1 VLISCRRATELTS
14 QELDTELSFHRRFV
28 LGAHRFVC
36 GACRRFRKQLVN
48 IDRALE
54 EFLNETT
61 GPADVQ
67 MPDESKIRI
76 REVLKSATSDDDA
89 NPIAY

>member
-1 VLISCRRATELTS
+1 MLISCRRATELTS
-14 QELDTELSFHRRFV
+14 QELDTELTFHRRFV
-28 LGAHRFVC
+28 LGAHRLVC
-36 GACRRFRKQLVN
+36 GACRRFRKQLID

-54 EFLNETT
+54 EFWNETN
-61 GPADVQ
+61 GPADVR
-67 MPDESKIRI
+67 MPDESKTRI